1 MAIKIE
7 FDSSYNPIPPVIV
20 LATKS
25 GKRLGALPAKDILL
39 KDCMNDVANISFSVN
54 KEDFIRTNR
63 VELWN
68 QIVDFKT
75 IWVKEWNSFFEIT
88 VNLNDS
94 TKIEKVITA
103 TSLGQAELSQINV
116 YNTEI
121 NSADDIDRD
130 DYVPSILYNVDNPE
144 ASILHRLLRKAPH
157 YRISHV
163 DKSIANIQRTFSF
176 DKKSIKDCFDEIA
189 TEINCLIIYNCYFD
203 TDGNMVREISAYDLE
218 DYCNKCGQRGTFH
231 NGCTKC
237 GSSDVIR
244 GYGKDTSIFV
254 SSRNLADE
262 ITLTNDTG
270 SVKNCFKLQAGD
282 DLMTATV
289 AGCNPDGSDYIWF
302 ISDHQRAEM
311 SKELATKLDAYDSMY
326 NYFQNDYQLIMP
338 QQSVTE
344 YNSIVDRYS
353 LFSDSIKKVAG
364 TIIGYPAMMNGYYNT
379 IDLIMF
385 LRHSLMPNIKVDE
398 TDAKTEANKLTQ
410 KALVGTAVL
419 DIEKL
424 SLTTASNA
432 VLAMAKIVANSSKY
446 QIRIKEAS
454 LVGKVWTGSFT
465 LKSYSDEDDTADS
478 QTVSVVISDSY
489 EKYVRQK
496 IDTVLAKASDD
507 IIDLVALFKTEEGDF
522 SSEIKKYSL
531 SMLNSFH
538 ESCQAAL
545 NILIEQGVSDEGTMA
560 FNNNVYKKLYAPM
573 RIKCSLIEDEIKQR
587 EFEISIVEKIQGIL
601 ENQRSYIQS
610 QLNMENYLGR
620 ILWTELMS
628 YRREDIYQNDNYIS
642 DGLDNAELI
651 ERALEFIDV
660 AKKEIFKSA
669 TSQYSITAEMKNL
682 LVMKEFQP
690 IVNSFETGNWIRV
703 SVDNTVYKLRL
714 IEYQIDF
721 SNIPVV
727 SVVFSDVNTT
737 TDGISDIKSI
747 LRQASSMAS
756 SYESVAR
763 QASQGAK
770 GSQNIDKIIQD
781 GISASD
787 TEIVDD
793 KKRQSQTWG
802 KNGML
807 FREYDQ
813 VQERYYDEQMRIINS
828 TIAITD
834 NNWKTTKTAIGKFFY
849 LDPVTKELRQVWGV
863 NGELIAG
870 RLLLGESL
878 GIYNMAGTLSFDN
891 EGLVVKNE
899 NNTVS
904 INPNSKQIFDIANK
918 QGSLITFNDSGD
930 LVIIGDITAKSL
942 TLSDGVSIDSDKIDG
957 LALVSLSGDYSD
969 LNNLPD
975 LSGIEKNAEDIR
987 ANTDEIKS
995 NTDSIAE
1002 LQSKA
1007 NSTDEIINSLM
1018 SKVEELQRELESLNG
1033 GSTGESTGGTV

>member
-1 MAIKIE
+1 MILRLHSPSHAGGKVALDTDEYALTNEIGRESIVR
-7 FDSSYNPIPPVIV
+7 DGVWYMLPPGPHMEHLRKGDIV
-20 LATKS
+20 FS
-25 GKRLGALPAKDILL
+25 AKQTEELL
-39 KDCMNDVANISFSVN
+39 KAG
-54 KEDFIRTNR
+54 RT
-63 VELWN
+63 
-68 QIVDFKT
+68 
-75 IWVKEWNSFFEIT
+75 
-88 VNLNDS
+88 S
-94 TKIEKVITA
+94 TYAKA
-103 TSLGQAELSQINV
+103 LS
-116 YNTEI
+116 
-121 NSADDIDRD
+121 
-130 DYVPSILYNVDNPE
+130 
-144 ASILHRLLRKAPH
+144 
-157 YRISHV
+157 
-163 DKSIANIQRTFSF
+163 
-176 DKKSIKDCFDEIA
+176 
-189 TEINCLIIYNCYFD
+189 
-203 TDGNMVREISAYDLE
+203 
-218 DYCNKCGQRGTFH
+218 
-231 NGCTKC
+231 
-237 GSSDVIR
+237 
-244 GYGKDTSIFV
+244 
-254 SSRNLADE
+254 
-262 ITLTNDTG
+262 
-270 SVKNCFKLQAGD
+270 
-282 DLMTATV
+282 
-289 AGCNPDGSDYIWF
+289 
-302 ISDHQRAEM
+302 
-311 SKELATKLDAYDSMY
+311 
-326 NYFQNDYQLIMP
+326 
-338 QQSVTE
+338 
-344 YNSIVDRYS
+344 
-353 LFSDSIKKVAG
+353 AG
-364 TIIGYPAMMNGYYNT
+364 TINALANGSIHAYSGYTGSGYNPWASAGGGYKGNSASTIGSGASSSGGGGSNTSSKDDEHKIDWIEIAIKRFEALLKKLASIAENTFNNLITRLDATTENIVSTSKDIDLQGKAYDRYIKEANSIGLSAGIAEKIRNGEIDINSYDESTRKKIDEYKKWYEKADDCATAIEELKTQLGELYKNKFDYIQKDYENRLELMQEQAKSLDSELKRLETQGYKADASIYEEQAKDRAKRVEIMKSQLADMQKAFDDLNASGFLQEGSEAWYEMMLEIQKVKNEIDDTDMMNGYYNT

-454 LVGKVWTGSFT
+454 LVGKVWTGSFA
-465 LKSYSDEDDTADS
+465 LKSYSDDDDTADS

-573 RIKCSLIEDEIKQR
+573 RMKCSLIEDEMKQR
-587 EFEISIVEKIQGIL
+587 ELEISVVEKVQSIL

-987 ANTDEIKS
+987 TNADEIKS

-1018 SKVEELQRELESLNG
+1018 SKVEELQKELESLKG

>member
-7 FDSSYNPIPPVIV
+7 FDSSHNPIPPVIV

-25 GKRLGALPAKDILL
+25 GKRLGALPAENILIRG
-39 KDCMNDVANISFSVN
+39 CMNDAASVSFSVN
-54 KEDFIRTNR
+54 KSDFIKSGR
-63 VELWN
+63 VGLWD
-68 QIVDFKT
+68 QIVDLKT

-88 VNLNDS
+88 VNLDDS
-94 TKIEKVITA
+94 NTVEKTITA
-103 TSLGQAELSQINV
+103 TSLGQAELSQINL
-116 YNTEI
+116 YNEEI
-121 NSADDIDRD
+121 NSADDIARD
-130 DYVPSILYNVDNPE
+130 DYVPSVLYNKDNPG
-144 ASILHRLLRKAPH
+144 ASILHRILRKAPH
-157 YRISHV
+157 YRIAHV
-163 DKSIANIQRTFSF
+163 DKSIANLQRTFSF
-176 DKKSIKDCFDEIA
+176 DKKSIKDCFDEVA
-189 TEINCLIIYNCYFD
+189 TEINCLIVYNCYLD

-302 ISDHQRAEM
+302 ISDYQRAEM

-326 NYFQNDYQLIMP
+326 NYFQNDYQLILP
-338 QQSVTE
+338 NQSVTE

-353 LFSDSIKKVAG
+353 SFSDSIKKVAG
-364 TIIGYPAMMNGYYNT
+364 TIIGYPAIMNGHYNT

-385 LRHSLMPNIKVDE
+385 LRHSLMPNIKVDG
-398 TDAKTEANKLTQ
+398 TDAKIEANKLTQ

-465 LKSYSDEDDTADS
+465 LKSYSDDDDTADS

-545 NILIEQGVSDEGTMA
+545 NILIEQGISDEGTMA

-573 RIKCSLIEDEIKQR
+573 RIKCSLIENEMKQR
-587 EFEISIVEKIQGIL
+587 ELEISAVEKVQSIL

-651 ERALEFIDV
+651 DRALEFIDV
-660 AKKEIFKSA
+660 ARKEIFKSA
-669 TSQYSITAEMKNL
+669 TAQYSITAEMKNL

-690 IVNSFETGNWIRV
+690 IVDSFETGNWIRV

-891 EGLVVKNE
+891 KGLVVKNE

-987 ANTDEIKS
+987 TNADEIKS

-1033 GSTGESTGGTV
+1033 GSTGESTGGTA

>member
-7 FDSSYNPIPPVIV
+7 FDSSHNPIPPVIV

-25 GKRLGALPAKDILL
+25 GKRLGALPAENILIRG
-39 KDCMNDVANISFSVN
+39 CMNDAASVSFSVN
-54 KEDFIRTNR
+54 KADFIKSGR
-63 VELWN
+63 VGLWD
-68 QIVDFKT
+68 QIVDLKT

-94 TKIEKVITA
+94 NTVEKTITA
-103 TSLGQAELSQINV
+103 TSLGQAELSQINL
-116 YNTEI
+116 YNEEI
-121 NSADDIDRD
+121 NSADDIARD
-130 DYVPSILYNVDNPE
+130 DYVPSVLYNKDNPG
-144 ASILHRLLRKAPH
+144 ASILHRILRKAPH
-157 YRISHV
+157 YRIAHV
-163 DKSIANIQRTFSF
+163 DKSIANLQRTFSF
-176 DKKSIKDCFDEIA
+176 DKKSIKDCFDEVA
-189 TEINCLIIYNCYFD
+189 TEINCLIVYNCYLG

-338 QQSVTE
+338 HQSVAE

-353 LFSDSIKKVAG
+353 SFSDSIKKVAG

-465 LKSYSDEDDTADS
+465 LKSYSDDEDTADS

-545 NILIEQGVSDEGTMA
+545 NILIEQGISDEGTMA

-573 RIKCSLIEDEIKQR
+573 RIKCSLIEDEMKQR
-587 EFEISIVEKIQGIL
+587 ELEISIVEKIQGIL

-651 ERALEFIDV
+651 DRALEFIDV
-660 AKKEIFKSA
+660 ARKEIFKSA
-669 TSQYSITAEMKNL
+669 TAQYSIAAEMKNL

-690 IVNSFETGNWIRV
+690 IVDSFETGNWIRV

-770 GSQNIDKIIQD
+770 GSQNVDKIIQD

-849 LDPVTKELRQVWGV
+849 LDPVTKELKQVWGV

-930 LVIIGDITAKSL
+930 LMIIGDITAKSL

-987 ANTDEIKS
+987 TNADEIKS

-1033 GSTGESTGGTV
+1033 GSTGESTGGTA

>member
-7 FDSSYNPIPPVIV
+7 FDSSHNPIPPVIV

-25 GKRLGALPAKDILL
+25 GKRLGALPAENILIR
-39 KDCMNDVANISFSVN
+39 DCMNDAASVSFSVN
-54 KEDFIRTNR
+54 KSDFIKSKRIG
-63 VELWN
+63 LWE

-94 TKIEKVITA
+94 STVEKTITA
-103 TSLGQAELSQINV
+103 TSLGQAELSQINL
-116 YNTEI
+116 YNEEI
-121 NSADDIDRD
+121 NSADDIARD
-130 DYVPSILYNVDNPE
+130 DYVPSVLYNKDNPG
-144 ASILHRLLRKAPH
+144 ASILHRILRKAPH
-157 YRISHV
+157 YRIAHV
-163 DKSIANIQRTFSF
+163 DKSISNLQRTFSF

-189 TEINCLIIYNCYFD
+189 TEINCLFVYNCYLD

-353 LFSDSIKKVAG
+353 SFSNSIKKVAG

-465 LKSYSDEDDTADS
+465 LKSYSDDDDTADS

-573 RIKCSLIEDEIKQR
+573 RMKCSLIEDEMKQR
-587 EFEISIVEKIQGIL
+587 ELEISVVEKVQSIL

-727 SVVFSDVNTT
+727 SVVFSDVNTA

-891 EGLVVKNE
+891 KGLVVKNE

-987 ANTDEIKS
+987 TNADEIKS

-1033 GSTGESTGGTV
+1033 GSTGESTGGTA